1 MYVVAD
7 VVEVVAYD
15 VADVVEVVRCVRVS
29 MSIKLNVPATNY
41 VRFNFVFG
49 PDFNFNKTMKQTIF
63 MQPCQNFAVAPI
75 TAM

>member
-29 MSIKLNVPATNY
+29 MSIKLNVPATMLLCSIQFC
-41 VRFNFVFG
+41 VW
-49 PDFNFNKTMKQTIF
+49 P
-63 MQPCQNFAVAPI
+63 
-75 TAM
+75 